1 MFLLFLQIRLT
12 KIDMMIQESDKIRG
26 QVDETGKIFEKFG
39 LAPMNGRI
47 LALFT
52 VSDSAELTFDEIGS
66 FFGASKSVISNSV
79 STHLNA
85 RLIDYKTYNTVRKRY
100 FFLTDRF
107 FIIYFN
113 DVLAAMTE
121 LREALYKT
129 LAGRSPGFPE
139 VSTRMLKWLETA
151 SVFEKQIEEGLYQMK
166 K

>member
-1 MFLLFLQIRLT
+1 M
-12 KIDMMIQESDKIRG
+12 KIHEAVKIRE
-26 QVDETGKIFEKFG
+26 QIDETGKIFEKFG

-52 VSDSAELTFDEIGS
+52 VSDSAELTFDEIVS

-79 STHLNA
+79 SFLLNS
-85 RLIDYKTYNTVRKRY
+85 RLIDYRTHNTGRKRY

-121 LREALYKT
+121 LREALYET

-151 SVFEKQIEEGLYQMK
+151 TVFEKQIEAGLTHVK

>member
-1 MFLLFLQIRLT
+1 M
-12 KIDMMIQESDKIRG
+12 KIHEAVKIRE
-26 QVDETGKIFEKFG
+26 QIDETGKIFEKFG

-52 VSDSAELTFDEIGS
+52 VSDSAELTFDEIVS

-79 STHLNA
+79 SFLLNS
-85 RLIDYKTYNTVRKRY
+85 RLIDYRTHNTGRKRY

-151 SVFEKQIEEGLYQMK
+151 TVFEKQIEAGLTHVK

>member
-1 MFLLFLQIRLT
+1 MNIHESVNIREQI
-12 KIDMMIQESDKIRG
+12 
-26 QVDETGKIFEKFG
+26 DETGKVFEKFG

-52 VSDSAELTFDEIGS
+52 VSDSAELTFDEICS
-66 FFGASKSVISNSV
+66 FFGTSKSVVSNSV
-79 STHLNA
+79 SFLLNS
-85 RLIDYKTYNTVRKRY
+85 RLIDYKTYNTGRKRY
-100 FFLTDRF
+100 FFLTDKF
-107 FIIYFN
+107 FIVYFN
-113 DVLAAMTE
+113 DVLSAMTE

-151 SVFEKQIEEGLYQMK
+151 SVFEKQIEAGLNQLK

>member
-1 MFLLFLQIRLT
+1 MNIHESGKVREQI
-12 KIDMMIQESDKIRG
+12 
-26 QVDETGKIFEKFG
+26 DETGKVFEKFG

-52 VSDSAELTFDEIGS
+52 VSDSAELTFDEICS
-66 FFGASKSVISNSV
+66 FFGASKSVVSNAV
-79 STHLNA
+79 SYLLNSK
-85 RLIDYKTYNTVRKRY
+85 LIDYRTYNTGRKRY

-113 DVLAAMTE
+113 DVLSAMTE

-129 LAGRSPGFPE
+129 LAGRSPGSPE

-151 SVFEKQIEEGLYQMK
+151 SVFEKQLEAGLSKLK

>member
-1 MFLLFLQIRLT
+1 
-12 KIDMMIQESDKIRG
+12 
-26 QVDETGKIFEKFG
+26 
-39 LAPMNGRI
+39 MNGRI

-52 VSDSAELTFDEIGS
+52 VSDSAELTFDEICS
-66 FFGASKSVISNSV
+66 FFGASKSVVSNAV
-79 STHLNA
+79 SYLLNSK
-85 RLIDYKTYNTVRKRY
+85 LIDYRTYNTGRKRY

-113 DVLAAMTE
+113 DVLSAMTE

-129 LAGRSPGFPE
+129 LAGRSPGSPE

-151 SVFEKQIEEGLYQMK
+151 SVFEKQLEAGLSKLK

>member
-1 MFLLFLQIRLT
+1 MKTHESGNIREQI
-12 KIDMMIQESDKIRG
+12 
-26 QVDETGKIFEKFG
+26 DETGKVFEKFG

-79 STHLNA
+79 SFLLNS
-85 RLIDYKTYNTVRKRY
+85 RLIDYRTHNTGRKRY
-100 FFLTDRF
+100 FFLTDKF

-113 DVLAAMTE
+113 DVLSAMTE

-151 SVFEKQIEEGLYQMK
+151 SVFEKQIEAGLTQLK

>member
-1 MFLLFLQIRLT
+1 MTVIKQDMKINGSGKLKGQI
-12 KIDMMIQESDKIRG
+12 
-26 QVDETGKIFEKFG
+26 DETGKIFEKFG

-52 VSDSAELTFDEIGS
+52 VSDSAELTFDDICL
-66 FFGASKSVISNSV
+66 FFGASKSVISNSINFLL
-79 STHLNA
+79 SSK
-85 RLIDYKTYNTVRKRY
+85 LIDYKTYNTGRKRY
-100 FFLTDRF
+100 FYLTDKF

-113 DVLAAMTE
+113 DVLSAMSE

-129 LAGRSPGFPE
+129 LAGRSPGSPE

-151 SVFEKQIEEGLYQMK
+151 NVFERQLETALHQLK